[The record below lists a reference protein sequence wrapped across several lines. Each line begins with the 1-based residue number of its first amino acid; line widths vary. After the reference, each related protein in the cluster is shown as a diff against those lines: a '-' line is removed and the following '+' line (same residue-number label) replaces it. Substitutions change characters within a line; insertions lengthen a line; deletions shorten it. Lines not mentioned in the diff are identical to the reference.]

1 MSKEQGLRKAQ
12 VFSSLQDVS
21 LWSIIHTRSRPLCL
35 QNTHLIWRQWEKKE
49 VKRRQQF
56 KIDPLIKN
64 KKQRFFIILYLLYVL
79 YYFFSF
85 LFLIVL
91 LPILGSQL

>member
-35 QNTHLIWRQWEKKE
+35 QNTHLIWRQWVKKE

-64 KKQRFFIILYLLYVL
+64 KKQRYLLSYI
-79 YYFFSF
+79 FSMYCITSF
-85 LFLIVL
+85 HFCF
-91 LPILGSQL
+91 